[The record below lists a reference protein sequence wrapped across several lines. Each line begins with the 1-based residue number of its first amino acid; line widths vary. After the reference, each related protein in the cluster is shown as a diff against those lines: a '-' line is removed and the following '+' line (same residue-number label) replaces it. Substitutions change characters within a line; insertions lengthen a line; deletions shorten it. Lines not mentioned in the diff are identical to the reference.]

1 MWYLARM
8 DLGAIILDPFDI
20 RHLTVL
26 QEAVSETCRAYKV
39 PPERTRVA
47 YSAHGEL
54 GQRIVVHI
62 HPGGADEVR
71 DPFLFLT
78 DHDGFGASLSGFL
91 GDKLGEPVPTSTAWS
106 VSRERRTDFCSVAR
120 GLYYTAEDVDS
131 AEDSG
136 PFQRLASKLG
146 VPTDI
151 LLRLVEMPVTEWM
164 PVTSAP
170 TPGAV
175 AELQSRL
182 ALAPLSDQ
190 PPRAEPSATFAFYL
204 PEQMCREAQELAKKL
219 KITLGELLA
228 AGWETAKAEVYGAT
242 PVFDEN
248 FNEAPPMRAPDA
260 HPAAGLEIPSSAA
273 PLPELSGSKDKVKLE
288 IAAPPRMVEEV
299 QVLARAADRA
309 QSWVMEKA
317 YSAARPRLHQARRR

>member
-1 MWYLARM
+1 M
-8 DLGAIILDPFDI
+8 DLGAIILDPFDV

-26 QEAVSETCRAYKV
+26 QEAVRDTCREYKV

-47 YSAHGEL
+47 YSAHAVL

-62 HPGGADEVR
+62 HPGGDDDVH
-71 DPFLFLT
+71 DPFLFLS
-78 DHDGFGASLSGFL
+78 DHDGFGASLSGCL

-106 VSRERRTDFCSVAR
+106 VSRERRTDLCSVAK
-120 GLYYTAEDVDS
+120 GFYYTAEDVDS

-146 VPTDI
+146 VAPDV
-151 LLRLVEMPVTEWM
+151 LLRLLEMPVTEWM
-164 PVTSAP
+164 PVTSDP
-170 TPGAV
+170 TSGAV

-219 KITLGELLA
+219 KATLGELLI
-228 AGWETAKAEVYGAT
+228 AGWEIAKAEVYAAT

-260 HPAAGLEIPSSAA
+260 HPVSSIEIPSSAA
-273 PLPELSGSKDKVKLE
+273 PLREPPGSKDKVKVE
-288 IAAPPRMVEEV
+288 IAAPPRMVEEI

-309 QSWVMEKA
+309 QSWVMERA
-317 YSAARPRLHQARRR
+317 YIAARARLHQAQRR